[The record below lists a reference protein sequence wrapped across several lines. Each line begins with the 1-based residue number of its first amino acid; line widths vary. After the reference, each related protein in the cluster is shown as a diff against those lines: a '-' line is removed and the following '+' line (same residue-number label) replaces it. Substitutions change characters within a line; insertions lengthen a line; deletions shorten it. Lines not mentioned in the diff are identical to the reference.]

1 MTTSSK
7 TQNRHKLNRPSLR
20 KNARPPKKR
29 SPVGQTFTA
38 ANLATSLSLQHC
50 TSCGQVQYPPREL
63 CSACLGDLVWRP
75 TSGNGIVT
83 SRLDL
88 HHSLWEFFKRKLS
101 TKPWPIA
108 SVTLDCGPTVIAH
121 LDVASFAASQALD
134 ITPGTPVEIF
144 SHTDCSLQSVL
155 IATAAGQELGSAKN
169 RTERA
174 EQLELL
180 SPALKPGGI

>member
-20 KNARPPKKR
+20 KHARPPKKR
-29 SPVGQTFTA
+29 SAVGQTFTA
-38 ANLATSLSLQHC
+38 ANLATALNLQHC

-63 CSACLGDLVWRP
+63 CSACLGDLIWRP
-75 TSGNGIVT
+75 TSGNGAIT

-101 TKPWPIA
+101 VKPWPIA
-108 SVTLDCGPTVIAH
+108 SVTLDCGPTLIAH
-121 LDVASFAASQALD
+121 LDVGSFAASQALD
-134 ITPGTPVEIF
+134 VTPGTPVEIF
-144 SHTDCSLQSVL
+144 SHTDCSLQCVL
-155 IATAAGQELGSAKN
+155 IATAAGQELDSAKN
-169 RTERA
+169 RYERA
-174 EQLELL
+174 EQLGLL

>member
-1 MTTSSK
+1 MTSSSK

-38 ANLATSLSLQHC
+38 ANLATALSLQHC
-50 TSCGQVQYPPREL
+50 SACGQVQYPPREL

-75 TSGNGIVT
+75 ISGKGVVT

-88 HHSLWEFFKRKLS
+88 HHSLWEFFKRKMK

-108 SVTLDCGPTVIAH
+108 SITLDCGPTVIAH
-121 LDVASFAASQALD
+121 LDVDSFAASQALD
-134 ITPGTPVEIF
+134 ITPGTPAEIF
-144 SHTDCSLQSVL
+144 SHTDCSLQCVL
-155 IATAAGQELGSAKN
+155 IATAAGQEPGSAKN
-169 RTERA
+169 RYQIA
-174 EQLELL
+174 EQLGLL